1 MEYHGH
7 RNDPVQGAELQHR
20 YIATIAAALA
30 ELVGAGHQIVLVGGD
45 RVDAAVAARLRSP
58 SADCAADLPDDAV
71 VVLDP
76 TTFAELTEQMSQA
89 EVVIASR
96 FHNLIC
102 ALRLGQPT
110 VSVGYAGK
118 SRVLMRAV
126 GAGSYC
132 QDIET
137 LDAKLLVAQVAA
149 ARRDADA
156 LRKTIG
162 RTTSRYASDVRDL
175 LDRVGREDL
184 LTAPCD
190 SRIDRGVS
198 QQGTTRRTGD
208 G

>member
-1 MEYHGH
+1 MAGE
-7 RNDPVQGAELQHR
+7 V
-20 YIATIAAALA
+20 ALA
-30 ELVGAGHQIVLVGGD
+30 VRGLC
-45 RVDAAVAARLRSP
+45 P
-58 SADCAADLPDDAV
+58 DLSDDAV
-71 VVLDP
+71 VVRDP
-76 TTFAELTEQMSQA
+76 TTFAGLTEQMSQA

-118 SRVLMRAV
+118 SRVLMAAV
-126 GAGSYC
+126 GAGAYC

-175 LDRVGREDL
+175 LERVGREDL
-184 LTAPCD
+184 HLTVPTE
-190 SRIDRGVS
+190 DRVEIGRS
-198 QQGTTRRTGD
+198 
-208 G
+208 